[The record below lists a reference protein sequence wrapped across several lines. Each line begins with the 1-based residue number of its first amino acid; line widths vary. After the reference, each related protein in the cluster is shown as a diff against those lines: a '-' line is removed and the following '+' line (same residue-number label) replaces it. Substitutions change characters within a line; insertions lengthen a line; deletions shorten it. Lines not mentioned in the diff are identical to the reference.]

1 MKRVLLF
8 TNFFLFVVFY
18 YKQKKIKE
26 AYNISMVDI
35 ESEEDILEKMGMY
48 KDKEGKIHTIEEL
61 YE

>member
-1 MKRVLLF
+1 MKRFLLF

>member
-1 MKRVLLF
+1 MKRFLLF
-8 TNFFLFVVFY
+8 TNFFLFIVFY

>member
-1 MKRVLLF
+1 MKRFLLL